1 MSLANDY
8 FLLYHGTTFEQNLD
22 VEPIDAKIDNDI
34 YSIYSLILSTTRKNF
49 EKYIPLT
56 SFKTYCQKLNVKTPN
71 NIEELNHLQ
80 HNIVENIVGTK
91 SKEHIFILQD
101 SFKYLKEKE
110 MINSEELQKLL
121 SLFDPKELDII
132 ENTVLFDT
140 SSNEKEEEEKKSSFK
155 ELKSV
160 LESIVDEVKELVTT
174 NEKFKD
180 ELTDTKH
187 YLNNQKFSIG
197 ITGVMNAG
205 KSTMLNALMGK
216 EILGS
221 AVVPETANLT
231 IVKHNPSETAKVYYW
246 NKAEWQRI
254 ENAAKELESM
264 RDYVNETHRI
274 FGDELSS
281 YIKEESRFDEVDV
294 KDLSLYTSAEASG
307 KKCNLVK
314 YVELGSDLDFLKDG
328 IEIVDTPGLD
338 DPVIQREEITK
349 EYLSQCDMMLHLMNV
364 SQSATLKDVEFIID
378 ALLYQ
383 NISKLLIVIT
393 RADTVSKEQLQEVID
408 YTKSSIER
416 QLRAQNKDSQLD
428 YILKTIKF
436 IPISGR
442 MALLHRTGRAQE
454 ALDKGYTLEDTG
466 ILEIENYL
474 NETLFGSNSQKGE
487 IVVQSA
493 KSQIL
498 RTIEKENLSLN
509 YELQLLSKS
518 KEELENELKNFT
530 KRKEVNK
537 RIFDAMNE
545 DINFYKN
552 DAKNYIDSLSTFLQS
567 ELIDLQNVIK
577 QRVISDVRYSFEKTK
592 KRPEDSRIKVIVQTA
607 IKDGIIDVIRDY
619 RYKFIKKSQ
628 SIGEQC
634 EQKYQDFGFVVGHKN
649 DNFDARGFFQDD
661 FKSGFLTSNN
671 EVLISQV
678 INAVSKSKANKLN
691 ELDRELEGYIKNQFV
706 DIENDLK
713 SKVTKVTSILIENFF
728 ETLNAPLKRVRQKLE
743 DEEKILQNQVESFE
757 QNDENRANL
766 SIEIHKKI
774 KKLDSIATN
783 IKGLR

>member
-91 SKEHIFILQD
+91 SKEHILILQD

-132 ENTVLFDT
+132 ENTILFDT

-155 ELKSV
+155 ELKSI

-577 QRVISDVRYSFEKTK
+577 QRVISDVRYSFEKIK

-691 ELDRELEGYIKNQFV
+691 ELDRELESYIKNQFV

-713 SKVTKVTSILIENFF
+713 SKITKVTSLLIENFF

>member
-49 EKYIPLT
+49 DKYVPLT

-91 SKEHIFILQD
+91 SKEYILTLQD

-110 MINSEELQKLL
+110 MINSEQLQKLL

-132 ENTVLFDT
+132 ENTVLFDNH
-140 SSNEKEEEEKKSSFK
+140 SNENEEDDKKSSFK
-155 ELKSV
+155 ELKNI

-174 NEKFKD
+174 NEKFKE
-180 ELTDTKH
+180 ELADTKN

-205 KSTMLNALMGK
+205 KSTMLNALMGR

-264 RDYVNETHRI
+264 KDYVNETHRI
-274 FGDELSS
+274 FGAELSS

-518 KEELENELKNFT
+518 KEELEKELKNFT

-552 DAKNYIDSLSTFLQS
+552 DAKNYIDSLETFLQS

-706 DIENDLK
+706 DIESDLK
-713 SKVTKVTSILIENFF
+713 SKVTKVTSLLIENFF

-783 IKGLR
+783 IKGIR

>member
-91 SKEHIFILQD
+91 SKEHILILQD

-132 ENTVLFDT
+132 ENTILFDT

-155 ELKSV
+155 ELKSI

-274 FGDELSS
+274 FGNELSS

>member
-1 MSLANDY
+1 MGLVNDY
-8 FLLYHGTTFEQNLD
+8 FLLFHGTTFEQNLD
-22 VEPIDAKIDNDI
+22 VEPIDTKIDNDV
-34 YSIYSLILSTTRKNF
+34 YSIYSLILSTTRKNCD
-49 EKYIPLT
+49 KYLPLT
-56 SFKTYCQKLNVKTPN
+56 SFKTLCQKLNVKTPT
-71 NIEELNHLQ
+71 NISELHHLQ
-80 HNIVENIVGTK
+80 HNIVQNIIDTK
-91 SKEHIFILQD
+91 IKEHIDTLHE
-101 SFKYLKEKE
+101 SFRYLKQENILANDDFEKL
-110 MINSEELQKLL
+110 S
-121 SLFDPKELDII
+121 SLFDPKELDIVEHI
-132 ENTVLFDT
+132 NTLDGVENRKTENKL
-140 SSNEKEEEEKKSSFK
+140 SFK

-160 LESIVDEVKELVTT
+160 LEETIDEIKSHIVNENFIEELDLAKE
-174 NEKFKD
+174 
-180 ELTDTKH
+180 
-187 YLNNQKFSIG
+187 YLNTQKFSIG

-231 IVKHNPSETAKVYYW
+231 IVKHNTTENAKVFYW
-246 NKAEWQRI
+246 NTSEWSKIEKA
-254 ENAAKELESM
+254 ALELESM
-264 RDYVNETHRI
+264 QDYVNETHKI
-274 FGDELSS
+274 FGDSLKS
-281 YIKEESRFDEVDV
+281 YIKDESRFDEI
-294 KDLSLYTSAEASG
+294 KIEELSNYTSAEAEG

-314 YVELGSDLDFLKDG
+314 YVELGSNLDFLSDG

-349 EYLSQCDMMLHLMNV
+349 EYISQCDMMLHLMNV

-393 RADTVSKEQLQEVID
+393 RADTVSKEQLDEVIT
-408 YTKSSIER
+408 YTKTSIEK
-416 QLRAQNKDSQLD
+416 QLKAQNKDSQLD

-436 IPISGR
+436 IPISGK
-442 MALLHRTGRAQE
+442 MALLHRTGRAEE
-454 ALDKGYTLEDTG
+454 ALKAGYTIEDTG

-487 IVVQSA
+487 IVIQSA
-493 KSQIL
+493 KSQLIK
-498 RTIEKENLSLN
+498 TIEKENLSLN
-509 YELQLLSKS
+509 YEIQLLSKS
-518 KEELENELKNFT
+518 KDELEKELKDFN

-537 RIFDAMNE
+537 RIFDAMND
-545 DINFYKN
+545 DINFYKT
-552 DAKNYIDSLSTFLQS
+552 DVKNYVTSLETFLQS

-577 QRVISDVRYSFEKTK
+577 QRVISDVRYTFEKTK
-592 KRPEDSRIKVIVQTA
+592 KRPENSRIKVIVQTA

-661 FKSGFLTSNN
+661 FKSGFLTSSN
-671 EVLISQV
+671 EVLINQIV
-678 INAVSKSKANKLN
+678 TAVSKSKESKLN
-691 ELDRELEGYIKNQFV
+691 DLDREIESFIKGQFI

-713 SKVTKVTSILIENFF
+713 TKANKVSTHLIDTFF

-743 DEEKILQNQVESFE
+743 DEEKILQNQIESFGK
-757 QNDENRANL
+757 NDENRANL
-766 SIEIHKKI
+766 SIDIHKKI
-774 KKLDSIATN
+774 KKLESISTN
-783 IKGLR
+783 IKGLK